1 MKSLVKS
8 EVKKT
13 FRRIDAKV
21 LLLLGLWPLM
31 LGIFVTIWPD
41 VFKASGSNLGAFEF
55 SNYMI
60 MMQNEIYLPVL
71 VAVVIASISFYQEI
85 HKKTIYFY
93 KDLPRKRILNSKY
106 LSVYSVYFVF
116 LLIYAIMAYISY
128 YVAFR
133 HHSLATGTFI
143 AVPEMEAIVDQFYQ
157 DIQMVLGAAFYI
169 HVGIVLAIRTS
180 TGMSIFGTTLF
191 YMFVKI
197 SPHLK
202 VFKFIIPIGYR
213 EVVKFSSHPYLFS
226 MALSLVVYA
235 IYHGLLYY
243 INRKTFEKMQFN

>member
-31 LGIFVTIWPD
+31 LGIFITIRPD
-41 VFKASGSNLGAFEF
+41 VFKMTGNKIGAFEF
-55 SNYMI
+55 SNYMVVI
-60 MMQNEIYLPVL
+60 QNEVFLPIL
-71 VAVVIASISFYQEI
+71 AGVVIAGISFYQEI

-93 KDLPRKRILNSKY
+93 KDLPRKGILNSKY
-106 LSVYSVYFVF
+106 VSIYSVYFMF
-116 LLIYAIMAYISY
+116 LLIYTIASYVSY
-128 YVAFR
+128 YLAFC
-133 HHSLATGTFI
+133 HHNLAAGTFI
-143 AVPEMEAIVDQFYQ
+143 AYPDMEAVVDQIYQ
-157 DIQMVLGAAFYI
+157 DIQMILGATFYI

-191 YMFVKI
+191 FMFAKI
-197 SPHLK
+197 APHLK
-202 VFKFIIPIGYR
+202 VVKFIFPIGYQ
-213 EVVKFSSHPYLFS
+213 EVIKFSSHPYLFS